1 MRKKKM
7 VAEFAAEDR
16 ASAPRMAK
24 TLAKASTKARR
35 RKPKVPKVNA
45 KSPVSPEVAQTTE
58 YHSKAIGRAL
68 EVMDYFTEAETNLS
82 LTELSMLSGFPESTL
97 FRILST
103 LENYRYL
110 QRNSDGS
117 YQLAPKVLFGT
128 LYDRAEQVK
137 EMVRPY
143 LQHLNH
149 RFDETVSLA
158 FLFGDKVQVI
168 DVIEA
173 FHAIRAV
180 NVVGRVLPPHCS
192 SLAKAIT
199 GFQPP
204 ERINRIV
211 EVYGLPPHTERT
223 ITDRLTLLAEYEQI
237 RRQGW
242 SREIEESAEG
252 RCCYG
257 APLIDQQGHCIAA
270 ISVSSPTIRITP
282 ERETE
287 IIQELV
293 NVAREASRAIQMPT
307 FDNGHQQ

>member
-1 MRKKKM
+1 MRKKKPI
-7 VAEFAAEDR
+7 ADLATDER
-16 ASAPRMAK
+16 AGEPRMAK
-24 TLAKASTKARR
+24 TLSRASVKARR
-35 RKPKVPKVNA
+35 RKPKVNA
-45 KSPVSPEVAQTTE
+45 KSPISPEVAQTTE

-68 EVMDYFTEAETNLS
+68 EVMDYFTDAKTNLS
-82 LTELSMLSGFPESTL
+82 LTELCTLSGFPESSL

-137 EMVRPY
+137 EIVRPF

-168 DVIEA
+168 DVVEA
-173 FHAIRAV
+173 FHVIRAV

-199 GFQPP
+199 AFQSP

-211 EVYGLPPHTERT
+211 QVYGLPPHTEKT
-223 ITDRLTLLAEYEQI
+223 ITDRLTLMAEYEQI

-242 SREIEESAEG
+242 SREIEESAQG

-257 APLIDQQGHCIAA
+257 APLIDAQGNCIAA

-293 NVAREASRAIQMPT
+293 KVAREASLAIQMPT
-307 FDNGHQQ
+307 SDNGHER

>member
-1 MRKKKM
+1 MRKKKLI
-7 VAEFAAEDR
+7 VDLATDEK
-16 ASAPRMAK
+16 ASASRMP
-24 TLAKASTKARR
+24 KALSNSSAKARR
-35 RKPKVPKVNA
+35 RKPKVNA
-45 KSPVSPEVAQTTE
+45 NSPMSPEVAQTTE

-68 EVMDYFTEAETNLS
+68 EVLDYFTDATTNLS
-82 LTELSMLSGFPESTL
+82 LTELCNLSGFPESSL

-137 EMVRPY
+137 EILRPY

-158 FLFGDKVQVI
+158 FLFGDKAQVI
-168 DVIEA
+168 DVVEA

-199 GFQPP
+199 AFQSP
-204 ERINRIV
+204 ERIDRIV
-211 EVYGLPPHTERT
+211 QVYGLPPHTDKT
-223 ITDRLTLLAEYEQI
+223 IIDRLTLLAEFEQI

-242 SREIEESAEG
+242 SREIEESARG

-257 APLIDQQGHCIAA
+257 APLIDAQGHCIAA
-270 ISVSSPTIRITP
+270 ISVSTPTIRITP

-287 IIQELV
+287 IIHELV
-293 NVAREASRAIQMPT
+293 KVARE
-307 FDNGHQQ
+307 D